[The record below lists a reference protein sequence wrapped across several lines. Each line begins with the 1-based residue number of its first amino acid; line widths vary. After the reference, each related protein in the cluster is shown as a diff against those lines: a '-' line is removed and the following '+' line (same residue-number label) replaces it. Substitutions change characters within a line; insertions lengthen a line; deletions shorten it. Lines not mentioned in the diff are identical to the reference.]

1 MIKILLIQKSLSG
14 ENLHG
19 RGGRCDLCAR
29 LPQRGREPHLGGR
42 EDLLQGTYDD
52 SIILY
57 DMKCIIIYMYNIFL
71 LGDAGQGLAHSRRQ
85 FSSDIPEVWEAF
97 IITFY
102 LLFIIIIMLITIR
115 SGRLCDVVAAD
126 MDRWRDR

>member
-1 MIKILLIQKSLSG
+1 
-14 ENLHG
+14 
-19 RGGRCDLCAR
+19 
-29 LPQRGREPHLGGR
+29 
-42 EDLLQGTYDD
+42 
-52 SIILY
+52 
-57 DMKCIIIYMYNIFL
+57 MYNIFL

-85 FSSDIPEVWEAF
+85 FSSDIPKVWEAF